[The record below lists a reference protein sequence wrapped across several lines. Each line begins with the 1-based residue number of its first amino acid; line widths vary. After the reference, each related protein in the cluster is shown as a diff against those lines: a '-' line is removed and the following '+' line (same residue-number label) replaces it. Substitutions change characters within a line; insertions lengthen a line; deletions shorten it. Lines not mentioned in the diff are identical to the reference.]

1 MSEEIK
7 QFETEVTELARAV
20 EEKRLRI
27 EREAGIVAE
36 TPKEWVRAAVS
47 EHVLQNEPSAAARPS
62 SPAQK
67 SYLDDLSAEDQQ
79 TIHELLSIVEEKG
92 IKQAL
97 AIAKTK
103 SPYLLDVFHDELTD
117 KLYTT
122 LKERGFIS

>member
-1 MSEEIK
+1 MPEEIK

-20 EEKRLRI
+20 EEKRQSV

-36 TPKEWVRAAVS
+36 TPKEWVRAAVT
-47 EHVLQNEPSAAARPS
+47 EHVLQNEPSAAARKTS
-62 SPAQK
+62 TTSA
-67 SYLDDLSAEDQQ
+67 SYLDDLSTEDQQ

-97 AIAKTK
+97 AVAETK